1 MKKLDEIL
9 QSLPEQAEYQNLT
22 QDDYLAWKENPVTK
36 LLMADLYM
44 QTLQAADSIGGDTV
58 DTLAVRSARY
68 TGVREVVQMI
78 DDWKPEYLEQEDE

>member
-1 MKKLDEIL
+1 
-9 QSLPEQAEYQNLT
+9 
-22 QDDYLAWKENPVTK
+22 
-36 LLMADLYM
+36 MADLYM